1 MSMDK
6 LIFKNDKR
14 SLRTRTQIKTALMS
28 LLKSKSPNAITVSE
42 ITTLANVNRNSF
54 YTHYTSIADV
64 MSDIY
69 KSIFDLFSEVYDKY
83 SYADIIEN
91 PYSFMKEITL
101 ILVENSAFSEYVM
114 FSKDSGKLV
123 QDLID
128 NFTDKFYVKYMESRN
143 DPNESVPYLINFLVG
158 GTIEML
164 YRWFKNGK
172 SVPIET
178 LLLSVSAMIKEGI
191 LSARSVKRELN
202 N

>member
-1 MSMDK
+1 MEK

-14 SLRTRTQIKTALMS
+14 SVRTRTQIKTALMT
-28 LLKSKSPNAITVSE
+28 LLKTKSPNSITVSE

-54 YTHYTSIADV
+54 YTHYSSIADV

-91 PYSFMKEITL
+91 PYPFMKEITL

-114 FSKDSGKLV
+114 FSKNSGKLV

-143 DPNESVPYLINFLVG
+143 DPNEAVPYLINFLVG

-172 SVPIET
+172 NVPIET